1 MKWRPMNNK
10 ELQALRKLFFLSVAE
25 AAEHIGGVSARSW
38 QFWESGKYS
47 IPEDVADRMLKLAQR
62 RLNMIE
68 TCEDLI
74 NENHEVEEITQ
85 QYYSSLES
93 FAARYPAA
101 TMIDW
106 RLAQSVAA
114 YFCGEM
120 ICRIV

>member
-1 MKWRPMNNK
+1 MNNK

-47 IPEDVADRMLKLAQR
+47 IPEDVADRMLNLAQR

-74 NENHEVEEITQ
+74 NENPESEEIIQ

>member
-1 MKWRPMNNK
+1 MNHK

-47 IPEDVADRMLKLAQR
+47 IPEDVADKMLQLAQR

-74 NENHEVEEITQ
+74 NENPEAEETTQ

>member
-1 MKWRPMNNK
+1 MNNK

-25 AAEHIGGVSARSW
+25 ASEHIGGVSARSW
-38 QFWESGKYS
+38 QFWESGRYS
-47 IPEDVADRMLKLAQR
+47 IPEDVADKMLKLAQR

-68 TCEDLI
+68 TCENLI
-74 NENHEVEEITQ
+74 NESPEAEEITQ
-85 QYYSSLES
+85 QYYVSLKLFS
-93 FAARYPAA
+93 ARHPGS
-101 TMIDW
+101 TIIDW